1 LSRIRIFKFHGNA
14 SALLLNV
21 LGSRSFGRVRVL
33 KSIDGNALV
42 LMMRWLEVIPQA
54 HHQSFSFAREGWFA
68 HKKLLVLI
76 ARRKRIFCLAAAA
89 AVAAAVR
96 RVHEKEK
103 AAAVLF
109 GVLSYVMHA

>member
-1 LSRIRIFKFHGNA
+1 
-14 SALLLNV
+14 
-21 LGSRSFGRVRVL
+21 VL

-89 AVAAAVR
+89 AVAAVH

-103 AAAVLF
+103 AD
-109 GVLSYVMHA
+109 